1 MGKLWDAVS
10 SPTVNADGKYYTV
23 NDAIKKSAEIKLK
36 NGITNK
42 GLSEFASALVDGMM
56 QISETNARAAREQWG
71 AQMGMMNKQMEF
83 NAAEAQKQREFS
95 QGQFDQSMSFNA
107 QQTALANQFTEDMWN
122 RSAEYNLANAR
133 EAREWSS
140 REAQKNR
147 DWQEQMSNTAVQRGM
162 ADLKAAGIN
171 PILAT
176 GYAAGIGSGAMG
188 STTSPTM
195 SSASGNAASVSGTG
209 GSAASAGLGSAG
221 MENTSNQLATFG
233 ALATALSSAFEA
245 FMALDKNKVGQKL
258 VYGLSKSMK

>member
-10 SPTVNADGKYYTV
+10 SPTVNADGKTYSVTE
-23 NDAIKKSAEIKLK
+23 ATKKAATDKLK
-36 NGITNK
+36 NGLTNK
-42 GLSEFASALVDGMM
+42 GLSDFATALVDGMI

-71 AQMGMMNKQMEF
+71 AQMGMMKAQMDF
-83 NAAEAQKQREFS
+83 NSAEAQKQRDFS
-95 QGQFDQSMSFNA
+95 QGQFQQSMDFNA
-107 QQTALANQFTEDMWN
+107 QQASLANAFTEQMWKE
-122 RSAEYNLANAR
+122 SADYNLANAR

-140 REAQKNR
+140 MEAQKSR
-147 DWQEQMSNTAVQRGM
+147 EWQERMSNTAVQRGM

-188 STTSPTM
+188 STTAPTM

-209 GSAASAGLGSAG
+209 GSSASAGLGSAG

-245 FMALDKNKVGQKL
+245 FKALDSNKVGQKL
-258 VYGLSKSMK
+258 VKSLSKSMK